1 MPLRR
6 MWFILICLFAAP
18 FALLRAQEAPAE
30 GVHPPVRIV
39 ILHTNDLH
47 GQILPFRNTHPRPGE
62 PEEIGGFAVL
72 AAAINKT
79 RTEAE
84 AAGVPVVLVDAGDF
98 FQGTPEGDLPNGRLV
113 VDLFNLMCYDAITLG
128 NHDFDQG
135 QDNLRQLLERSQAPM
150 LSANLHLAGDRAY
163 FPRAEP
169 YIIKEVGGIRIAF
182 VGLILHDLA
191 MVCSKKAV
199 AGLVVR
205 DEAATLQT
213 LIPELRRQG
222 ADLIIPINHC
232 GIETDKV
239 LAAQFSEI
247 PLIIGGHS
255 HTAIENTYRDAGTGT
270 VVVQTGAKCRNLGRV
285 DLTVDFVTRRVTEC
299 ETKLLPLRKDL
310 WGEDGSVSEAIEK
323 ATPEIR
329 ATMAEEL
336 GESAEEMTTRPE
348 PGSGLSSRLGNWIT
362 DVMRESAGVD
372 VALTN
377 RSGIRSTMP
386 KGKLT
391 RRDLYQISPFGNT
404 IAKVNLTG
412 EQLRGV
418 IEFALNEGTRHILE
432 ISGATLVV
440 DLSKPV
446 GERVVEMTV
455 GDTTLDRARTYR
467 VCTNSFLAQGGDHQE
482 IFTQGQ
488 DPEDTG
494 VTVLDATIERVK
506 GHSPVK
512 AEPSPRIRAAE

>member
-1 MPLRR
+1 MKHLGRSLHA
-6 MWFILICLFAAP
+6 FLVLATVICLP
-18 FALLRAQEAPAE
+18 LRAQDTAPAD
-30 GVHPPVRIV
+30 VHPPVHIV

-47 GQILPFRNTHPRPGE
+47 GQVLPLRNSHPAPGE
-62 PEEIGGFAVL
+62 SAEIGGFAVL

-84 AAGVPVVLVDAGDF
+84 AAGVSVVLVDAGDF

-113 VDLFNLMCYDAITLG
+113 IDLMNLMSYDALTLG

-135 QDNLRQLLERSQAPM
+135 QDNLKQLLERASFPM
-150 LSANLHLAGDRAY
+150 LSANLHVAGDRGY
-163 FPRAEP
+163 FPRTEP

-199 AGLVVR
+199 GGLVVR
-205 DEAATLQT
+205 DEAATLQV
-213 LIPELRRQG
+213 LIPELRRAG
-222 ADLIIPINHC
+222 ADVIIPLNHC
-232 GIETDKV
+232 GIDTDKV
-239 LAAQFSEI
+239 LAAQFPDI

-255 HTAIENTYRDAGTGT
+255 HTAIENTWRDPTTGT
-270 VVVQTGAKCRNLGRV
+270 VVVQTGAKGRNLGRV
-285 DLTVDFVTRRVTEC
+285 DLTVDFVTRRVTDC
-299 ETKLLPLRKDL
+299 TTKLLPLRKDV

-329 ATMAEEL
+329 ATMAEEV
-336 GESAEEMTTRPE
+336 GASTDEMATQPRPE
-348 PGSGLSSRLGNWIT
+348 TGLSSPLGNWVT
-362 DVMRESAGVD
+362 DVMREASGVD

-377 RSGIRSTMP
+377 RSGIRAPMP

-404 IAKVNLTG
+404 IAKVDLTG
-412 EQLRGV
+412 EQLKGV
-418 IEFALNEGTRHILE
+418 IEFALREGTRYILE

-440 DLSKPV
+440 DLSKPA
-446 GERVVEMTV
+446 GARIVEMKV
-455 GDTTLDRARTYR
+455 GDALLVPTQIYR
-467 VCTNSFLAQGGDHQE
+467 VCTNSFLAQGGDNQI

-488 DPEDTG
+488 NAEDTG
-494 VTVLDATIERVK
+494 VTVLDATIDRVK
-506 GHSPVK
+506 AHSPV
-512 AEPSPRIRAAE
+512 AANLTPRIRAP